1 MGRLFWKI
9 FVGFWLTLVVTG
21 VGIGAL
27 VYAYNQARLAEAT
40 DVAAGP
46 RTELV
51 VSAVATAAAHGGAQ
65 AVESLFAEW
74 GPRRPPVL
82 VVDEAG
88 RDILGRAVPPAA
100 VALARDQLRGAERA
114 AGVRKVTAP
123 DGRSFVVFLPIQER
137 PGRPLR
143 GRPRMEE
150 QPGVRLA
157 LQLSVALLAS
167 LLFSAGLAWYLARPV
182 RHLRAATRRL
192 ADGALDARVAP
203 VLGGRRD
210 EIADLGR
217 DFDHMAGRLQ
227 ALVGAQKRLLHDVS
241 HELRSPLARLQ
252 VAVALARQQPARLAT
267 TLDRVERETARLDAL
282 VGELLT
288 LSRLEAG
295 VTGATEETFDLAELL
310 DEVVADARFEAE
322 AASCRVE
329 FPAHGEI
336 VARGRAEL
344 LRRALENVIRNAVKY
359 TAKDTAVE
367 VTAARG
373 AGSDIVTVAVCDRGP
388 GVPEADLDSLFEPFF
403 RAEGGAARAGYGL
416 GLAIARRAVEAH
428 GGRIRARNRGGGG
441 LCVEIGL
448 PVCAE
453 AAPSRRGSVRNE

>member
-9 FVGFWLTLVVTG
+9 FLGFWLTLLVTG
-21 VGIGAL
+21 AGVGAL
-27 VYAYNQARLAEAT
+27 VYAYNQARLAEVT

-46 RTELV
+46 RTELL
-51 VSAVATAAAHGGAQ
+51 VSAVANAAAHGGPP
-65 AVESLFAEW
+65 AVASLFAEW

-82 VVDEAG
+82 VVDAAG
-88 RDILGRAVPPAA
+88 RDVLGRTVPPAA
-100 VALARDQLRGAERA
+100 LALARSELQGADRA

-123 DGRSFVVFLPIQER
+123 DGRSYVVFLPVPER
-137 PGRPLR
+137 AARAPR
-143 GRPRMEE
+143 GRTRAEALPDN
-150 QPGVRLA
+150 RLA
-157 LQLSVALLAS
+157 LQLGIAFLAS

-192 ADGALDARVAP
+192 ADGALDTRVAP

-217 DFDHMAGRLQ
+217 DFDHMAARLQ
-227 ALVGAQKRLLHDVS
+227 VLVGAQKRLLHDVS

-252 VAVALARQQPARLAT
+252 VAVALARQRPERLAT

-295 VTGATEETFDLAELL
+295 VTGAADETFDLVELL
-310 DEVVADARFEAE
+310 EEVAADARFEAE
-322 AASCRVE
+322 AAGVRVE
-329 FPAHGEI
+329 LAPHGGI
-336 VARGRAEL
+336 VALGRAEL
-344 LRRALENVIRNAVKY
+344 LRRAFENVIRNAVKY

-367 VTAARG
+367 VAAVRDAAAG
-373 AGSDIVTVAVCDRGP
+373 AATVSVCDRGP
-388 GVPEADLDSLFEPFF
+388 GVPEADLEALFEPFF
-403 RAEGGAARAGYGL
+403 RAERGAARAGYGL

-428 GGRIRARNRGGGG
+428 GGRIRATNRAGGG
-441 LCVEIGL
+441 LCVEIAL
-448 PVCAE
+448 PAG
-453 AAPSRRGSVRNE
+453 AAGTRAGQAGVRN